1 MGTVVALAGQVG
13 GAKLADG
20 LYRLRGK
27 DLAVVVNTG
36 DDYEHLGLAFSPDVD
51 TMLYTL
57 AGIASATAGWE
68 PEGETRALQSM
79 LKKLGGPEQP
89 ALGDRSIAAPL
100 LRSQGL
106 AAGRRPTEIT
116 LDFCRHL
123 GIAARVLPMS
133 DDAVR
138 TNVITTEG
146 VITFNEFFNE
156 LGCDPT
162 VRGFQY
168 AGAEDARISDELL
181 AVLHAPDLE
190 AIVLC
195 PANPYHAIQ
204 PILAVNGLY
213 DLIRKRRVPVISVS
227 PIVGGRALK
236 GSAGKIMRDL
246 GREPSARA
254 AATEYLRLIHGFVM
268 DTEDAPLVDGVR
280 SLGLEVLAVPTIM
293 RTMEDRIN
301 LAHRVLEFAA
311 SIREKQALEAA
322 EKQ

>member
-57 AGIASATAGWE
+57 GGIAAPSAGWE
-68 PEGETRALQSM
+68 PEGESRAVHDM
-79 LKKLGGPEQP
+79 VKKLGGPEQP
-89 ALGDRSIAAPL
+89 ALGDRSLAAPL

-106 AAGRRPTEIT
+106 ADGRRPTEIT

-133 DDAVR
+133 DDPVR
-138 TNVITTEG
+138 TNVITTKG
-146 VITFNEFFNE
+146 VVTFNEFFNE
-156 LGCDPT
+156 LNCEPT
-162 VRGFQY
+162 VHGFQY
-168 AGAEDARISDELL
+168 AGAEDARIPDEVL
-181 AVLHAPDLE
+181 AALHAPDLE

-204 PILAVNGLY
+204 PILAVGGLY
-213 DLIRKRRVPVISVS
+213 DLIRKSRAPVIAVS
-227 PIVGGRALK
+227 PIVGGKALK

-254 AATEYLRLIHGFVM
+254 AAAEYLRLIDGFVM
-268 DTEDAPLVDGVR
+268 DTADAQFVDGVR
-280 SLGLEVLAVPTIM
+280 AMDLEVLSTSTVM
-293 RTMEDRIN
+293 RSVEDRIN
-301 LAHRVLEFAA
+301 LASRVLDFAA
-311 SIREKQALEAA
+311 AIRAKQALEAE
-322 EKQ
+322 EK